1 VHRQI
6 QVCICDLRRWSNR
19 LWSYKGWWEWRRIL
33 NVGRRRRGRGR
44 SSGVSNKVGLAE
56 LSFCDSDGS
65 FDAIKDCNCR
75 TRSLQH
81 CAVGASG
88 RRDRESSR
96 ISWDRSVSVDR
107 IHSRA
112 GYRGMALT
120 TVCAEVGVCSA
131 YHQRSASLSRLIQ
144 RSGGFADWITGINA
158 VQSLVLVGCVNHS
171 RVVEGTNM

>member
-1 VHRQI
+1 MDRHHSLNFRESAQCA
-6 QVCICDLRRWSNR
+6 QTNPGLYLR
-19 LWSYKGWWEWRRIL
+19 
-33 NVGRRRRGRGR
+33 
-44 SSGVSNKVGLAE
+44 
-56 LSFCDSDGS
+56 
-65 FDAIKDCNCR
+65 
-75 TRSLQH
+75 
-81 CAVGASG
+81 VGASG
-88 RRDRESSR
+88 RRDRESCR

-107 IHSRA
+107 IDSRA

-144 RSGGFADWITGINA
+144 RSGGFADWVTGINA